1 MNHHLRMLASRQ
13 TKGVFSASLNSFQR
27 KFSTKRLVIN
37 AFGTDRLGIVSD
49 MAKYVT
55 EFGGNIGESQAARLG
70 GHFSLMMLVSVPDD
84 KVDTLMVRLKDIKDM
99 EATFYTAPTDD
110 FEAKTQIGYSC
121 QFTLTGA
128 DHVGIMHKMTS
139 IMSENGLSISK
150 MDTFDEIAP
159 HGGTTLLRI
168 KGIAHAYKPMAA
180 GFDASKIKSK
190 LSNLGDDMNCDIS
203 MEELVED
210 DSIAA

>member
-99 EATFYTAPTDD
+99 EATFYSAPTDE
-110 FEAKTQIGYSC
+110 FEEKTQIGYSC

-128 DHVGIMHKMTS
+128 DNLGIVHKMTS
-139 IMSENGLSISK
+139 NM
-150 MDTFDEIAP
+150 P
-159 HGGTTLLRI
+159 
-168 KGIAHAYKPMAA
+168 
-180 GFDASKIKSK
+180 
-190 LSNLGDDMNCDIS
+190 
-203 MEELVED
+203 
-210 DSIAA
+210 